1 MAFPEEPESG
11 VEGWK
16 KAAALKALLEQPS
29 ASEDRHEGKAF
40 ETASQYLAL
49 EAVRPGCPLEEA
61 NKTVLFCGRSSA
73 VEAMLHR
80 ESWRTP
86 DGGDL
91 HICQYD
97 FAPFVLMW
105 LFYVTFIRGTPPQLR
120 VLRLQQLRQA
130 DDGDQCPPPV
140 WVQELG

>member
-61 NKTVLFCGRSSA
+61 NKTVSFVA
-73 VEAMLHR
+73 VRQRWRQCFIAKVGGLLMAETSTFANTTLHH
-80 ESWRTP
+80 
-86 DGGDL
+86 L
-91 HICQYD
+91 Y
-97 FAPFVLMW
+97 
-105 LFYVTFIRGTPPQLR
+105 
-120 VLRLQQLRQA
+120 
-130 DDGDQCPPPV
+130 
-140 WVQELG
+140 